1 MIELEENKHN
11 LKALK
16 NKIDKTLSRLIKEK
30 KEKWPK

>member
-1 MIELEENKHN
+1 MVNEIKRLFF
-11 LKALK
+11 K